1 MRLGA
6 SWPPAGLPQSRKTTK
21 PVRLT
26 EQAHGAS
33 FFGSLADFI
42 RSPSALRPR
51 LAAGLPVRKPLQ
63 ADFCP
68 EWRRSSRGLPRAQ
81 DAGGGVIQK
90 PGDSRPAQQG
100 GGDRRGGGVLP
111 SPTGGFRFVA
121 SGPEDEHARPR
132 PDQAGGGGDAP
143 LRGDGRGG
151 RGDQPVR
158 GERS

>member
-68 EWRRSSRGLPRAQ
+68 ERGRSSRGLPRAQ
-81 DAGGGVIQK
+81 DGGGGVIQK
-90 PGDSRPAQQG
+90 PGDARPAQQG
-100 GGDRRGGGVLP
+100 GGDRRGGGVLQ
-111 SPTGGFRFVA
+111 
-121 SGPEDEHARPR
+121 GPP
-132 PDQAGGGGDAP
+132 AG
-143 LRGDGRGG
+143 L
-151 RGDQPVR
+151 
-158 GERS
+158 

>member
-51 LAAGLPVRKPLQ
+51 LAAGLPVRKPLL

-81 DAGGGVIQK
+81 DAGVGIAQNSAH
-90 PGDSRPAQQG
+90 SRAA
-100 GGDRRGGGVLP
+100 
-111 SPTGGFRFVA
+111 SPM
-121 SGPEDEHARPR
+121 
-132 PDQAGGGGDAP
+132 QYI
-143 LRGDGRGG
+143 
-151 RGDQPVR
+151 
-158 GERS
+158 

>member
-42 RSPSALRPR
+42 RSPSAFRPR

-63 ADFCP
+63 ANFCP

-100 GGDRRGGGVLP
+100 GGGPPGGGGRP
-111 SPTGGFRFVA
+111 
-121 SGPEDEHARPR
+121 GPAG
-132 PDQAGGGGDAP
+132 AGGGR
-143 LRGDGRGG
+143 RGAGGGRGG
-151 RGDQPVR
+151 EPYLPGEPVVALFVIR
-158 GERS
+158 RHPPLVAPKDLHALVGE